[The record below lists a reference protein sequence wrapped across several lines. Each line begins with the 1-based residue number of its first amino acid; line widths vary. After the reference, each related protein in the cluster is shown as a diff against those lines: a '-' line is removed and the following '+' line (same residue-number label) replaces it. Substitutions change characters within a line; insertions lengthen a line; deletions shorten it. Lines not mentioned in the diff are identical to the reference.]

1 MAYELYGSIRS
12 GSLAVELTLAE
23 IGVAYEVHA
32 IDLRADAQRDA
43 AYTLVN
49 PQQKLPA
56 LRTPEGDLL
65 TESVAIMLTL
75 DERHPDAGL
84 LPAPATAERAVALRW
99 LLFIATE
106 LYPVVEINDYPE
118 RFTAPGANASAT
130 RQLARELWR
139 RRWLMVEQ
147 QFGGAP
153 YFLASGEFAE
163 CGGRRRC
170 RRPKAG
176 MRSHLGTPRLGAI
189 SCRTADLSLS
199 AAVLPQDG
207 RTSSRRKQ
215 RRR

>member
-65 TESVAIMLTL
+65 TESVAILLTL

-99 LLFIATE
+99 LLFISTE

-118 RFTAPGANASAT
+118 RFTAPSANASAT

-139 RRWLMVEQ
+139 RRWLVVEQ

-153 YFLASGEFAE
+153 YFLASGFSLVDIYIAVVSRWAQQEDW
-163 CGGRRRC
+163 
-170 RRPKAG
+170 RPANLP
-176 MRSHLGTPRLGAI
+176 SVEAV
-189 SCRTADLSLS
+189 A
-199 AAVLPQDG
+199 AAVG
-207 RTSSRRKQ
+207 Q
-215 RRR
+215 RPACAPIWACHELGQ